1 MHLPLS
7 GFPALLQAVEIRLVG
22 QVPPAFRREVVD
34 KPGIIEGRSWREV
47 YFVYVYQ
54 WVLSCS
60 DFL

>member
-34 KPGIIEGRSWREV
+34 KPGIIEGRSFSRGLFRLCLSMG
-47 YFVYVYQ
+47 FVM
-54 WVLSCS
+54 
-60 DFL
+60 